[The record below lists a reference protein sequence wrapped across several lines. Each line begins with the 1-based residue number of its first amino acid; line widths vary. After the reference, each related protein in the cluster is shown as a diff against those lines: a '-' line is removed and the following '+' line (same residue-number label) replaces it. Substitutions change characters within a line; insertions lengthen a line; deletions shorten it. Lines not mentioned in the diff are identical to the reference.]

1 MERSS
6 AAQLVGSRPGRRS
19 TREFQAT
26 PPQGPGYSSRKT
38 LHLGGDTGGQRPRE
52 GVRNTE
58 RETEARER
66 ERETQRETETRKRPR
81 VEDRDQGERKQPER
95 KREPQK
101 WGNRDPE
108 RKRDPEMGDRDQ
120 RGDEVHQVRPG
131 PPGRGL
137 GCGRRSIG
145 YPPATSLAWLSH
157 HHPWPPVQPYWK
169 LLWLASP
176 ARLTPHTAGSLTE
189 HMGTAQEGSVAS
201 VLFKMVKLRPRV
213 PPTPTSAGCS
223 HFLLLC
229 NC

>member
-38 LHLGGDTGGQRPRE
+38 LHLRGGHRGPETPR
-52 GVRNTE
+52 GSQKH
-58 RETEARER
+58 RETETRER
-66 ERETQRETETRKRPR
+66 ERERNQKERDPEKKTETR
-81 VEDRDQGERKQPER
+81 ERESNQRE
-95 KREPQK
+95 REPQK

-120 RGDEVHQVRPG
+120 RGGQG
-131 PPGRGL
+131 LGTGL
-137 GCGRRSIG
+137 GCGQRSPG
-145 YPPATSLAWLSH
+145 HPPATSLACLSH
-157 HHPWPPVQPYWK
+157 HHPWPPVQPHWK
-169 LLWLASP
+169 LLWLAPP

-189 HMGTAQEGSVAS
+189 HMWGTAQEGSVAS

>member
-1 MERSS
+1 M
-6 AAQLVGSRPGRRS
+6 
-19 TREFQAT
+19 
-26 PPQGPGYSSRKT
+26 
-38 LHLGGDTGGQRPRE
+38 GGDTGGQRPRE
-52 GVRNTE
+52 GVRNTQ

-81 VEDRDQGERKQPER
+81 EEDRDQGERKQPER

-120 RGDEVHQVRPG
+120 RRGWG
-131 PPGRGL
+131 LGTGL

-145 YPPATSLAWLSH
+145 YPLATSLAWLSH

-169 LLWLASP
+169 LLWLAPP